1 MKDFV
6 YFIVGVWMVLFTLAM
21 FSIPSAREDLEG
33 KSLAIHK
40 DTLMITRA
48 KAGDVLLLSNG
59 AEITVELAEKYLID

>member
-6 YFIVGVWMVLFTLAM
+6 YFIIGAWMVLITLAM
-21 FSIPSAREDLEG
+21 FAMPSAREDLEG
-33 KSLAIHK
+33 KSIAIHQ

-59 AEITVELAEKYLID
+59 AEITVELVEKHLID